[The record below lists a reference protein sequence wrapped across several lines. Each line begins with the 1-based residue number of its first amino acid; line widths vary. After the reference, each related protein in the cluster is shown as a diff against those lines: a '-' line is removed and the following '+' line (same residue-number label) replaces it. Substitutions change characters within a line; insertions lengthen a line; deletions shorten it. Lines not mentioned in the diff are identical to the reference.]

1 MPKMSIKR
9 SVQVNA
15 PVDKVFNVLNDF
27 NSWTAWSPWLIMDPN
42 AKVTVRDDAK
52 YYEWEGERVGSGN
65 MAITREKENES
76 IDYDLLFLKPWK
88 SKAKVSFYT
97 KANGDQTEV
106 MWTMDSSLPFFMFWM
121 KRMMEAFVGMD
132 YERGLNLLKD
142 YVEHGE
148 IKSKLNFKGETN
160 YAGSQYI
167 GINRTCKKEELG
179 AQMSADFGKL
189 SEYMHDK
196 KDNISGNTFS
206 IYAKWDMVKNLIT
219 YTLGI
224 PVKEVPSDL
233 PEGMMSGSIPSTQV
247 YELHHTG
254 SYAHIANAWSTLNNM
269 ARGKAFKWNKKIWP
283 WEEYLNDPAS
293 TSADELETTV
303 YFPIKS

>member
-9 SVQVNA
+9 FVQVNA

-106 MWTMDSSLPFFMFWM
+106 M
-121 KRMMEAFVGMD
+121 
-132 YERGLNLLKD
+132 
-142 YVEHGE
+142 
-148 IKSKLNFKGETN
+148 
-160 YAGSQYI
+160 
-167 GINRTCKKEELG
+167 
-179 AQMSADFGKL
+179 
-189 SEYMHDK
+189 
-196 KDNISGNTFS
+196 
-206 IYAKWDMVKNLIT
+206 
-219 YTLGI
+219 
-224 PVKEVPSDL
+224 
-233 PEGMMSGSIPSTQV
+233 
-247 YELHHTG
+247 
-254 SYAHIANAWSTLNNM
+254 
-269 ARGKAFKWNKKIWP
+269 
-283 WEEYLNDPAS
+283 
-293 TSADELETTV
+293 
-303 YFPIKS
+303 